1 MEGAAY
7 DEQFDRWEFR
17 TWLCR
22 RFQMTSEAS
31 VHDMS
36 IIESFST
43 SDVDAFHQYFSLLT
57 EFLSATEN
65 KGNAMAESETDHK
78 MVRQDFAEMMKAI
91 RQRPPMY
98 LGSATFQG
106 FTSYLMGDERAQ
118 LDFGFAAD
126 EGRAVFRDFQ
136 KWVEIEHNN
145 FKVHRP
151 WFKIVE
157 FWCISDSSAY
167 TLFLK
172 WLDLYLE
179 QIGKPGLFGPIPS
192 TTTGIVSR
200 QIH

>member
-1 MEGAAY
+1 MEGAPY
-7 DEQFDRWEFR
+7 DEQFDRWGFR

-43 SDVDAFHQYFSLLT
+43 SEVDAFHQYFALLA
-57 EFLSATEN
+57 EFLSAAES
-65 KGNAMAESETDHK
+65 KGNAIAKSATDHK
-78 MVRQDFAEMMKAI
+78 MAKQDFAEMMIAI
-91 RQRPPMY
+91 RERPPMY
-98 LGSATFQG
+98 LGNATFLG
-106 FTSYLMGDERAQ
+106 LSSYLMGDERAQ
-118 LDFGFAAD
+118 LDLGFAVD

-136 KWVEIEHNN
+136 KWVEIEQNN
-145 FKVHRP
+145 FKLRRP

-157 FWCISDSSAY
+157 FWSMGDNSAY

-172 WLDLYLE
+172 WLDLYSR
-179 QIGKPGLFGPIPS
+179 QIGKPGLFGPIPAR
-192 TTTGIVSR
+192 TVGIISR